1 MMNTMK
7 ALIAG
12 FLSYEEGTSLIQLCL
27 RSSTNLSTGGQ
38 KRRNAASLTSY
49 DINLLR
55 AWSEHVRKSS
65 GQWSSTKR
73 LCSPVLTFLSD
84 GNVLPPLVVV
94 LHHFEQFNTDVVQDL
109 FHICRYAA
117 ILLLMSDLHT
127 LIFDQSTRP

>member
-12 FLSYEEGTSLIQLCL
+12 FLSYEEGTFLIQSCL
-27 RSSTNLSTGGQ
+27 RSSTHSSTGGQ
-38 KRRNAASLTSY
+38 KRRNAASLASY

-55 AWSEHVRKSS
+55 AWSEHVRESS
-65 GQWSSTKR
+65 GQWWSTKR

-84 GNVLPPLVVV
+84 GNVPPLVVV
-94 LHHFEQFNTDVVQDL
+94 FHHFEQFNTDVVQDL